1 MFSSV
6 AAQRGFAM
14 HASIG
19 MAKGAVNGLT
29 LSLAAELSPKIRV
42 NAISPSVTQTPLAE
56 KILSNKLMA
65 DSIKNKHALNRLG
78 TREDIARLATFLI
91 SEDAGW
97 ITGQIIGVDGG
108 RSTIEVSG

>member
-1 MFSSV
+1 
-6 AAQRGFAM
+6 
-14 HASIG
+14 
-19 MAKGAVNGLT
+19 
-29 LSLAAELSPKIRV
+29 
-42 NAISPSVTQTPLAE
+42 
-56 KILSNKLMA
+56 MA